1 MARLIRIASTLA
13 VAGPLA
19 LLLLACGD
27 DDGSGASRP
36 GSAREATTPA
46 EEGTP
51 ATTSGGNGTPGS
63 GSVARAELVKRIQGQ
78 KGETFYI
85 RYEFETEMEQDQ
97 ARGALVVAQKPP
109 KLYSEFSFEGKLAAE
124 DIGGFFG
131 FVVVN
136 DGKSSYLCFKSDVEG
151 QCLKGEGDTATANL
165 ESFFSPE
172 LIDEIVLQDEDADI
186 RTASDRNV
194 GGFDSKCWQVD
205 STQFT
210 GLFCLSKEDSI
221 LTFIEGE
228 AEGARVTFVLKEFSK
243 QVDDSLFKPP
253 YPVMEFNWPG
263 SPTPTNP

>member
-1 MARLIRIASTLA
+1 MSRLIRIATTLA

-27 DDGSGASRP
+27 DGTGASTP
-36 GSAREATTPA
+36 GSARDATAPA
-46 EEGTP
+46 EEGSP
-51 ATTSGGNGTPGS
+51 ATTSSGNRTPAS
-63 GSVARAELVKRIQGQ
+63 GSAVRAELVQRIESQ

-85 RYEFETEMEQDQ
+85 RYEFETEVEEDQ
-97 ARGALVVAQKPP
+97 ARGALVIAQKPP
-109 KLYSEFSFEGKLAAE
+109 KMYSEFSFEGKLAAE

-131 FVVVN
+131 FVVVS
-136 DGKSSYLCFKSDVEG
+136 DGKNSYLCFKSDVEG
-151 QCLKGEGDTATANL
+151 QCLKGEGGTAEANMD
-165 ESFFSPE
+165 SFFSPE

-186 RTASDRNV
+186 RPASDRNV
-194 GGFDSKCWQVD
+194 GGFDSKCWEVD
-205 STQFT
+205 STQFD
-210 GLFCLSKEDSI
+210 GLFCLSKEGSV

-253 YPVMEFNWPG
+253 YPVMEFSWPG